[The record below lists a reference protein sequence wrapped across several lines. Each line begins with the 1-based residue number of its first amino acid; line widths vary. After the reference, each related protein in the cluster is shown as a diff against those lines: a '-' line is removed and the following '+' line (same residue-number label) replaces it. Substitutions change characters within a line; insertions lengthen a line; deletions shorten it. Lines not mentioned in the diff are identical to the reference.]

1 MSTTTADFTPLVD
14 TARRHVDEGTVP
26 ACQLAVAR
34 DGEVVLFEALG
45 EATTNTRFCIFSATK
60 PIVSAAVWLLIG
72 DGLLDIS
79 APVADYV
86 PEFAG
91 HGMERVTVEHVLL
104 HTAGFP
110 LAPMAHIEGAD
121 PARRR
126 ARFATWRLDWEPGSR
141 FAYHFESAHWVLSDL
156 LERLSGQDFR
166 QFIERRLTDPLGLPR
181 VLGVPVDQQADIAPL
196 VPTDGDDGPTDAA
209 RGGEFSGDWRELLL
223 FAEPEGVAAGA
234 PGGGAVMTA
243 AELAIFYQG
252 LLRNPGELWPPDV
265 LVDGTSNIRCRLPD
279 EIFGVAV
286 NRTIGLV
293 VAGDDGQHVVRYG
306 SFGQAN
312 SPRAFGHA
320 GGLGQ
325 IGWADPAPGISFAY
339 AQSGVGP
346 HLVAAGSRAYELS
359 THAAALF
366 A

>member
-1 MSTTTADFTPLVD
+1 MPVDFSPLVD

-34 DGEVVLFEALG
+34 DGEVLLAEAFG
-45 EATTNTRFCIFSATK
+45 KATTNTRFCIFSATK

-72 DGLLDIS
+72 DGSLDIS
-79 APVADYV
+79 LPVAEYV
-86 PEFAG
+86 PEFAAN
-91 HGMERVTVEHVLL
+91 GMERVTVEQVLL

-110 LAPMAHIEGAD
+110 FAPMAHAEGAD

-126 ARFATWRLDWEPGSR
+126 ARFATWRLEWEPGSR
-141 FAYHFESAHWVLSDL
+141 FAYHFESAHWVLVDL

-166 QFIERRLTDPLGLPR
+166 QFIERRLTNPLGLPR
-181 VLGVPVDQQADIAPL
+181 VLGVPVEQQADVAPL
-196 VPTDGDDGPTDAA
+196 VAMDGGGGGPTDAA
-209 RGGEFSGDWRELLL
+209 RAGEFSGDWRELFL
-223 FAEPEGVAAGA
+223 FAEPEGLEAGA

-252 LLRNPGELWPPDV
+252 LLRNPDELWRPDV
-265 LVDGTSNIRCRLPD
+265 LADGTSNIRCRLPD

-293 VAGDDGQHVVRYG
+293 VAGDDGMHAVRYG
-306 SFGQAN
+306 SFGEGN
-312 SPRAFGHA
+312 SPRGFGHA

-325 IGWADPAPGISFAY
+325 IGWADPAYGMSFAY
-339 AQSGVGP
+339 AQSGIGP
-346 HLVAAGSRAYELS
+346 DLVAAGARAYDLS
-359 THAAALF
+359 THAARLF